1 MTRIQRYLPWLVAGL
16 VLAGCGGGDSQR
28 VTFPEQ
34 HPGGEIFFSYPDA
47 GQTEVSIHAP
57 LIVRASRPIVNAEN
71 LTQDQLRLR
80 AGDTTVPV
88 TVSVV
93 AEGQSLVIRP
103 QQPLAFGT
111 DYRLEITGLEGE
123 EGPIVLPGDSLAFTT
138 RLASKGP
145 KSERIASDN
154 FVVTRM
160 FPDGEELPLL
170 DFSSVRFQFSQPIDT
185 RTVEYG
191 SSVALEDGD
200 GELVEATVLAK
211 GTFLTIDPITDLSAE
226 ETYTLRLSPA
236 LASEYEVALQAPFD
250 GSHSYSFTPL
260 ATTPRETMVL
270 YAPASGAASQLTG
283 ETVNLVPVVS
293 TLLGDNTQSQQQ
305 GDVYSELAFV
315 PNFPEATPMRIPR
328 GSMLAGDALEV
339 NIGGEVPAGFDSG
352 DVMVHFIS
360 DATGYLLPAPYSTSE
375 DAPRQLRVFMDVAIT
390 TGSAQANAAFNQDV
404 LHLELIGQAIV
415 EDGIL
420 VADALTVV
428 ESEVLGLETAFGTL
442 SFRMEAYR
450 DQQNAPS
457 MAEDTRAPQLQ
468 SWLPGGGDFP
478 DNVSKQRPGDPILL
492 HFDEPLHPGSLDGAL
507 RVTENGATAPF
518 EHYFDGVTLVINTAL
533 AYGAQYQIE
542 LGDGI
547 TDLSGNPLPTQTL
560 SFTMPHYQD
569 VGPIAPLP
577 LITYPGF
584 PCVTTGRD
592 LANGSAGYCLGGM
605 ATDDRLPLPRM
616 PAGRDIEVRFS
627 QLMDLDSIVL
637 GQSLRI
643 ERVDVNGTF
652 LGEVSGKL
660 MLRDRLLRFTPDEPW
675 EDGVLYRYVL
685 ASNGDG
691 RSSACTPGAMICSA
705 DGLPLQTRTLAQT
718 PAEAPAIDG
727 GGPDLEIYFRGAPPT
742 HWVFQS
748 LVNLPTADVN
758 GNAVRDPGEENAVD
772 NAELEANS
780 ARIEVLGTGG
790 AVTAAEIGCLVGEDC
805 PREKYLYLTGALNGD
820 VVGYLSPDQIDALI
834 GLDDPL
840 LPPEVVSG
848 GGVLVYL
855 YPTAI
860 RTSEA
865 VVYADASIGEA
876 SPASTGPQTMR
887 MRPTCDARGA
897 AAAPNPPNSSP
908 IQPCGPDDLGLV
920 PGWIVEGSDG
930 PEFVTRLN
938 LYLDSPALEP
948 KVHLI
953 PGALADL
960 LDTVI
965 GTVIGAITDL
975 LGLGTPPPVNEVI
988 AVPLAHNQRS
998 FGFDLALRG
1007 PLTFHDDGRMEIKQ
1021 LNLTDVPL
1029 NVQLNV
1035 LGLLDAEV
1043 SLLIPAGGTNLN
1055 YISMP
1060 AKM

>member
-1 MTRIQRYLPWLVAGL
+1 MTDIQRYFPWLMTVVL
-16 VLAGCGGGDSQR
+16 LAGCGGGSSQS
-28 VTFPEQ
+28 VTFPER

-47 GQTEVSIHAP
+47 GQKEVSIHAP
-57 LIVRASRPIVNAEN
+57 LIIRASRPIVNADS
-71 LTQDQLRLR
+71 LTPEQLRLR

-88 TVSVV
+88 NVSVV
-93 AEGQSLVIRP
+93 ADGKSLVIRP
-103 QQPLAFGT
+103 QQPLASGT
-111 DYRLEITGLEGE
+111 DYRLEISGLEGE
-123 EGPIVLPGDSLAFTT
+123 AGPITLPGGVLSFTT
-138 RLASKGP
+138 RRVNKGP
-145 KSERIASDN
+145 RSERIASED

-160 FPDGEELPLL
+160 FPDGDEFPLL
-170 DFSSVRFQFSQPIDT
+170 DFSSMRFQFSQPIDIG
-185 RTVEYG
+185 TVRYG
-191 SSVALEDGD
+191 DSVVLEDAD
-200 GELVEATVLAK
+200 GQLVEAAVLAK
-211 GTFLTIDPITDLSAE
+211 DTFLTIDPLADLSPE
-226 ETYTLRLSPA
+226 NTYTLRLSPA
-236 LASEYEVALQAPFD
+236 LASEYQIALQPPFD

-260 ATTPRETMVL
+260 ETAPRETMVL
-270 YAPASGAASQLTG
+270 HAPGNGAASQLTG
-283 ETVNLVPVVS
+283 ETINMVPVVS

-305 GDVYSELAFV
+305 GDVYSELAYV
-315 PNFPEATPMRIPR
+315 PNFPDATPMRIPR

-352 DVMVHFIS
+352 DVVVHFIS
-360 DATGYLLPAPYSTSE
+360 DATGYLLPPPYSTAE

-390 TGSAQANAAFNQDV
+390 TGSAQANAAFNQNV

-428 ESEVLGLETAFGTL
+428 ESEVLGVETAFGTL

-450 DQQNAPS
+450 DQQNAPP

-468 SWLPGGGDFP
+468 SWLPGGDGFP

-492 HFDEPLHPGSLDGAL
+492 HFDEPLNPGSLDGA
-507 RVTENGATAPF
+507 VSVMQNGTAVPF
-518 EHYFDGVTLVINTAL
+518 EHYFDGVTLVINTPL
-533 AYGAQYQIE
+533 AYGGQYQIR
-542 LGDGI
+542 LADGI
-547 TDLSGNPLPTQTL
+547 TDLSGNPLPPQTL
-560 SFTMPHYQD
+560 SFTMPDYQD
-569 VGPIAPLP
+569 AGPIAPLP
-577 LITYPGF
+577 LVTYPGF
-584 PCVTTGRD
+584 PCVTTDRN
-592 LANGSAGYCLGGM
+592 LANDSAGYCLGGM

-637 GQSLRI
+637 GRSLRV

-652 LGEVSGKL
+652 LGEVPGRL
-660 MLRDRLLRFTPDEPW
+660 MLRDRLLRFTPSEPW
-675 EDGVLYRYVL
+675 EEGVLYRYVL
-685 ASNGDG
+685 ASNGNS
-691 RSSACTPGAMICSA
+691 RSGACTPGSMICSA
-705 DGLPLQTRTLAQT
+705 DGLPLQTRTLART
-718 PAEAPAIDG
+718 TAEAPTIDG
-727 GGPDLEIYFRGAPPT
+727 GGPDLEIYFRGAPET
-742 HWVFQS
+742 SWVFQS

-758 GNAVRDPGEENAVD
+758 GNAVRDAGEDNAVD
-772 NAELEANS
+772 NPDLEANS
-780 ARIEVLGTGG
+780 ARIEVLATGG
-790 AVTAAEIGCLVGEDC
+790 AVTAAQIGCPVGEDC
-805 PREKYLYLTGALNGD
+805 PGEKYLYVTGALAVD
-820 VVGYLSPDQIDALI
+820 VVGYLSPAEIDDLI

-840 LPPEVVSG
+840 LPPEVASG

-865 VVYADASIGEA
+865 VVYAEASIGEA

-887 MRPTCDARGA
+887 MRPTCDARGN
-897 AAAPNPPNSSP
+897 AAAPNPPNSVA
-908 IQPCGPDDLGLV
+908 IRACGAGDLGLV
-920 PGWIVEGSDG
+920 PGWIIEGADG
-930 PEFVTRLN
+930 PEFIARLN

-953 PGALADL
+953 PNALANL

-975 LGLGTPPPVNEVI
+975 LGLGTPPPVNEII

-1007 PLTFHDDGRMEIKQ
+1007 SLAFHDDGRMEIKQ
-1021 LNLTDVPL
+1021 VNQADVPL
-1029 NVQLNV
+1029 TVKLNV

-1043 SLLIPAGGTNLN
+1043 GLVIPAGGTNLN